1 MALNALE
8 IERIGKAAIDHNR
21 KNKPVDQINVERP
34 LLDELLKNPKDLVG
48 GKDFIVSQLYIG
60 NGGNGQYWSGNSR
73 VTYNTRAPDEQVKFR
88 YTNFHDGFT
97 LNEDELFRAG
107 IKVND
112 DKGKSTSSPSEVVAL
127 ANYMETRMKALNE
140 GAKDFMHAAVWL
152 DGTQSVDAVPGI
164 DAFVSLAPTVGT
176 IGALS
181 AVTNTYWRNAARTG
195 LAPTLAALT
204 DAMEQSKR
212 DIMRTKGRIGK
223 IYAGSAFIDALRNA
237 VLAAN
242 QTQITYGGGTQIGI
256 DMATKQM
263 KFDGVPIEWVPE
275 FDSSF
280 GTAPAIP
287 FSKRCYMLDLRYL
300 NLARDPDD
308 FMKMRYPGKPI
319 DQYAYYYAMT
329 AKFGME
335 ITGRN
340 KQAVIAIA

>member
-1 MALNALE
+1 MPLNSVE

-21 KNKPVDQINVERP
+21 RNKPIDQINVERP
-34 LLDELLKNPKDLVG
+34 LLDLLLKNPKDLIG

-60 NGGNGQYWSGNSR
+60 NGGNGQYWAGNTR
-73 VTYNTRAPDEQVKFR
+73 VSYNTRSPDEQAKFR

-112 DKGKSTSSPSEVVAL
+112 DKGKSTSSENEIVAL

-152 DGTQSVDAVPGI
+152 DGTQSVDAVPGV
-164 DAFVSLAPTVGT
+164 DALVSLTPTVGT

-181 AVTNTYWRNAARTG
+181 AATNTYWRNSARTNV
-195 LAPTLAALT
+195 AATLVAMC
-204 DAMEQSKR
+204 DAMEQVKR
-212 DIMRTKGRIGK
+212 EIMRTQGRISN
-223 IYAGSAFIDALRNA
+223 IFAGSAFIDALRNA
-237 VLAAN
+237 VIAAN
-242 QTQITYGGGTQIGI
+242 VTQITYGGGAQIGI

-263 KFDGVPIEWVPE
+263 KFDGIPIVWVPE
-275 FDSSF
+275 FDGNF

-287 FSKRCYMLDLRYL
+287 FSKRCYMLDMRYL
-300 NLARDPDD
+300 NMARDPDD

-340 KQAVIAIA
+340 KQAVISLA